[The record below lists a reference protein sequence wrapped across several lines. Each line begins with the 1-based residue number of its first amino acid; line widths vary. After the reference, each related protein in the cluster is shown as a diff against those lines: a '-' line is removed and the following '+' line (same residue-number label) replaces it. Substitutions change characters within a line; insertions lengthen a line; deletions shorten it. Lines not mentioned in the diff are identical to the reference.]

1 MKRFIFFRNDRLGDF
16 IIITNLLK
24 SIKKKYPD
32 SNITLVSSFYNHKF
46 IKKYKIIDKVILY
59 NKDLN
64 FVKKIGIFKQ
74 IIKDKYYASFFIDGK
89 SFSNFCSI
97 FIKAKYKLG
106 LFYRY
111 KFFLFPLL
119 KPNYLYTFFFDKYET
134 FTSKK
139 FLSEIEHLPSKF
151 IKLGNYLNLNIKKK
165 DSYYFFN
172 EINPFKTKYKNI
184 FKRKFILFHLD
195 EKWFDIEG
203 INEDLY
209 SNLCNFQ
216 KKIKKKLVIT
226 SHKNNF
232 DYYKNFKKELKKN
245 KNKKIILLENTNL
258 EIMEKLIKYSSYAIS
273 CHSGFLVQISGAN
286 NSKIIDIINKKDF
299 KWYSCWI
306 PKNTIHKFVFKSTEK
321 IKFKLEKILF
331 DVLNKIKKL

>member
-89 SFSNFCSI
+89 SFSNFCNI
-97 FIKAKYKLG
+97 FIKSKYKLG

-139 FLSEIEHLPSKF
+139 FLSQIEHLPSKF

-216 KKIKKKLVIT
+216 KKVKKKLVIT

-232 DYYKNFKKELKKN
+232 DYYKNLRKKLKIN
-245 KNKKIILLENTNL
+245 KNKKIILLENTSL

-273 CHSGFLVQISGAN
+273 CHSGFLVQIAGAN

-299 KWYSCWI
+299 RWYSCWV
-306 PKNTIHKFVFKSTEK
+306 PKNTVHKFVFKSNEK
-321 IKFKLEKILF
+321 IKFQLKKILF
-331 DVLNKIKKL
+331 DVFNKIKNL

>member
-111 KFFLFPLL
+111 KFFLFTLL

-139 FLSEIEHLPSKF
+139 FLSQIEHLPSKF

-172 EINPFKTKYKNI
+172 EIDPFKTKYKNI
-184 FKRKFILFHLD
+184 FKRKFILFHLY

-216 KKIKKKLVIT
+216 KKVKKKLVIT

-232 DYYKNFKKELKKN
+232 DYYKNLRKKLKIN
-245 KNKKIILLENTNL
+245 KNKKIILLENTSL

-273 CHSGFLVQISGAN
+273 CHSGFLVQIAGAN

-299 KWYSCWI
+299 RWYSCWV
-306 PKNTIHKFVFKSTEK
+306 PKNTVHKFVFKSNEK
-321 IKFKLEKILF
+321 IKFQLKKILF
-331 DVLNKIKKL
+331 DVFNKIKNL

>member
-24 SIKKKYPD
+24 SIKKKYPN
-32 SNITLVSSFYNHKF
+32 SKITLVSSFYNHKF

-64 FVKKIGIFKQ
+64 FVKKIRIFKQ

-111 KFFLFPLL
+111 KFFLLSLL

-139 FLSEIEHLPSKF
+139 
-151 IKLGNYLNLNIKKK
+151 
-165 DSYYFFN
+165 
-172 EINPFKTKYKNI
+172 I
-184 FKRKFILFHLD
+184 FR
-195 EKWFDIEG
+195 
-203 INEDLY
+203 
-209 SNLCNFQ
+209 
-216 KKIKKKLVIT
+216 
-226 SHKNNF
+226 
-232 DYYKNFKKELKKN
+232 
-245 KNKKIILLENTNL
+245 
-258 EIMEKLIKYSSYAIS
+258 
-273 CHSGFLVQISGAN
+273 
-286 NSKIIDIINKKDF
+286 
-299 KWYSCWI
+299 
-306 PKNTIHKFVFKSTEK
+306 
-321 IKFKLEKILF
+321 
-331 DVLNKIKKL
+331 